1 MHADIRALIEAALK
15 LSPEARGALASQ
27 LIDSLQDDVVDPDA
41 EVAWE
46 AEISRRLE
54 ELNSGLVRTIPWL
67 DARQQILRA
76 K

>member
-1 MHADIRALIEAALK
+1 MHADIRGLVEAALK
-15 LSPEARGALASQ
+15 LPAEARGALASR
-27 LIDSLQDDVVDPDA
+27 LIDSLQDDEVDADA

-46 AEISRRLE
+46 AEIARRVNDLDAGKVE
-54 ELNSGLVRTIPWL
+54 TVPWS

>member
-1 MHADIRALIEAALK
+1 MPADIRGLVEAALK
-15 LSPEARGALASQ
+15 LPPEARGAVASR
-27 LIDSLQDDVVDPDA
+27 LIDSLQGAEVDADA

-46 AEISRRLE
+46 AEIARRVNDLDA
-54 ELNSGLVRTIPWL
+54 GKVKTVPWS